1 MEQLILS
8 CFVGILLEGERER
21 DREKDRESE
30 RESQR
35 ERETDTER
43 ERESQR
49 ERQKEQKLGYSES
62 ALELEKEYNKRSELV
77 SWYHSQY

>member
-43 ERESQR
+43 ERERESQR

-77 SWYHSQY
+77 S